1 MRNPKNSVRPPSRFS
16 VKAIAKNSIWSDLSQ
31 PGRVAPCDS
40 LSEQTLALP
49 PRSWA
54 YHLTPMNIGTPIC
67 ESLTSYVTRLSEA
80 HCVTLRALF
89 ERKIKYEAVAD
100 KGGDNRGMVG
110 PNSRLGTWQVNGN
123 GVVAE
128 KWARALEAITQRS
141 DLRALTFLPLREGL
155 SKRDMCRRQRAWCA
169 FCIEAQARSNEIIY
183 EQLLWTHKY
192 VDVCAVHKVRLSTLC
207 ATCGRGSRVLSGR
220 ISSGRCVSCN
230 ELLGIPSAESAR
242 IETEPSEYEIF
253 VAEQIGTLIGADP
266 NMAFAFANQ
275 RAKQSICK
283 FVERR
288 FAGSVRGFTKY
299 LGYSKALDAQL
310 TNSRRRRFVGLKM
323 LLTVAFVSGVTVIDL
338 LTKDDALS
346 EFAPELQRRPTNP
359 GHQYP
364 DKTAVLSALRAAA
377 KEIPP
382 PSLAEVATR
391 LGLPRTRVLRSHSP
405 QTCDLINRRYW
416 NSERGKE
423 TRRWPRKR
431 MRSSADIKTALEAAL
446 NSESPLSVAQVAN
459 SLGYRN
465 DSSPKRYFPELC
477 RALNEKRP
485 KSYLERRKTVETE
498 LNRSLQS
505 DPPEEPLTVAKR
517 VGYRSTHRLRTKYSQ
532 PFKRIRD
539 RYEAHK
545 KAQFLSEMRTQLEA
559 AYTQVPPPTLKD
571 TTRKLG
577 VSDGWLRQHFP
588 DERRA
593 IAVRSLRHRE
603 EQAAMN
609 KASDRDR
616 LKTVVRELYAN
627 GTFPSM
633 NAVLDVFTASALKRT
648 EVWATIREARERL
661 ELTDA
666 GITNFIF
673 GTSRQKA

>member
-1 MRNPKNSVRPPSRFS
+1 
-16 VKAIAKNSIWSDLSQ
+16 
-31 PGRVAPCDS
+31 
-40 LSEQTLALP
+40 
-49 PRSWA
+49 
-54 YHLTPMNIGTPIC
+54 MNIGTPIC

-89 ERKIKYEAVAD
+89 ERKIKYEAVANKD
-100 KGGDNRGMVG
+100 GDNRGMVG

-128 KWARALEAITQRS
+128 KWARALEAITQRP
-141 DLRALTFLPLREGL
+141 DLQALTFLPLREGL

-183 EQLLWTHKY
+183 EQLIWTHKC

-207 ATCGRGSRVLSGR
+207 PTCGRGSRVLSGR

-230 ELLGIPSAESAR
+230 ELLGISIADSAR
-242 IETEPSEYEIF
+242 IGTEPSEYEIF
-253 VAEQIGTLIGADP
+253 VAEQIGTLIGADA
-266 NMAFAFANQ
+266 NLEFAFANQ
-275 RAKQSICK
+275 RAKKSICK
-283 FVERR
+283 FVERH

-299 LGYSKALDAQL
+299 FGFSNGVDAQL
-310 TNSRRRRFVGLKM
+310 TNSRRHRFVGLKM
-323 LLTVAFVSGVTVIDL
+323 LLKVAFVSGVTVMDL
-338 LTKDDALS
+338 LTTDDALS
-346 EFAPELQRRPTNP
+346 EFAPALQRRPTNQ
-359 GHQYP
+359 GRQHS
-364 DKTAVLSALRAAA
+364 DKTAVLSALTAAE

-391 LGLPRTRVLRSHSP
+391 LGLRRTRVLRLHSP

-416 NSERGKE
+416 NSEHGKE
-423 TRRWPRKR
+423 TRKWRRKR

-446 NSESPLSVAQVAN
+446 NSEFPLSVAQVAN

-465 DSSPKRYFPELC
+465 DSSPKRYLPELC

-485 KSYLERRKTVETE
+485 KSYLKRRKTVETE
-498 LNRSLQS
+498 LNQSLQS
-505 DPPEEPLTVAKR
+505 DPPDEPLAVAR
-517 VGYRSTHRLRTKYSQ
+517 RLGYGSTHRLRIKYSQ

-539 RYEAHK
+539 RYEAYK
-545 KAQFLSEMRTQLEA
+545 KAQFLSEMRAQLDA
-559 AYTQVPPPTLKD
+559 ALSQMPPPTLKD

-588 DERRA
+588 NERRA

-603 EQAAMN
+603 EQTALSRAN
-609 KASDRDR
+609 DRDR
-616 LKTVVRELYAN
+616 LSTIVRELHAN

-633 NAVLDVFTASALKRT
+633 NAVLDVFMASALKRT
-648 EVWATIREARERL
+648 EVWATIKEAREAL
-661 ELTDA
+661 CST
-666 GITNFIF
+666 
-673 GTSRQKA
+673 